1 MNYHMRF
8 KMSRLIKGST
18 MSEDKDFKD
27 PFNLMYFLAFLA
39 IFVGVGCLNAILGW
53 MTTLS

>member
-1 MNYHMRF
+1 
-8 KMSRLIKGST
+8 

-27 PFNLMYFLAFLA
+27 PFNLMYLLAFLA

-53 MTTLS
+53 VTTLS